1 MSTTSHE
8 VVDSNIGFDIRFKYL
23 VVNAGISRFGLA
35 SFNLIV
41 IWIILFETKNA
52 FLAGLGDGIL
62 SLPLFFSFI
71 VGALIDRATNKRLI
85 SILVSVLRAVF
96 LVSVLYGFYTQ
107 SLSVILISIYA
118 SGFMLGLTS
127 DIINSVRATWTKEL
141 LTKEQYKSGSS
152 VSSMATYIAEGAGYL
167 LSGIILILGF
177 YHSFEVLIAVFA
189 IALIPLLF
197 ISTDFKPEET
207 SALQSMKDGIAFIRK
222 HKEMVQ
228 LMIIVLVLNITFGMM
243 GIILISL
250 VQIKFHLPSL
260 YASIVFSMFI
270 LGLILGSGFGTK
282 VKGKLGS
289 ISMTIFLITG
299 ISIASISFINSIFL
313 IFVPSIIIGVLIGIA
328 NVLYNSAMLQLISQE
343 FMARI
348 SGAFSTFSV
357 AATFSSGML
366 GGAIIQLTSVTDS
379 FIIIGLFVIG
389 SIVLWPIFRELYRV
403 VV

>member
-1 MSTTSHE
+1 MG
-8 VVDSNIGFDIRFKYL
+8 DSKAGFDIRFKYL

-71 VGALIDRATNKRLI
+71 IGALIDKTTNKRLI
-85 SILVSVLRAVF
+85 AILVSFLRAVF
-96 LVSVLYGFYTQ
+96 LVLVLYGFYTQ
-107 SLSVILISIYA
+107 SLPIILISIYA

-152 VSSMATYIAEGAGYL
+152 ISSMATYIAEGAGYL
-167 LSGIILILGF
+167 FSGLILILGF

-189 IALIPLLF
+189 LALIPLLF

-207 SALQSMKDGIAFIRK
+207 SAWQSMRDGIAFIRK
-222 HKEMVQ
+222 RKEIVQ
-228 LMIIVLVLNITFGMM
+228 LMIIVLVLNITFGMI
-243 GIILISL
+243 GIIFISL
-250 VQIKFHLPSL
+250 VQIKFQLPSI

-270 LGLILGSGFGTK
+270 LGLILGSGMGTK

-289 ISMTIFLITG
+289 ISMVIFFITG
-299 ISIASISFINSIFL
+299 VSIASVSYINSIFI
-313 IFVPSIIIGVLIGIA
+313 IFIPAVIIGVLIGIA
-328 NVLYNSAMLQLISQE
+328 NVLYSSSMLHIVNQE

-348 SGAFSTFSV
+348 SGAFNTFSV

-379 FIIIGLFVIG
+379 FLVVGLFVVA
-389 SIVLWPIFRELYRV
+389 SVALWPFFREIYSIII
-403 VV
+403 